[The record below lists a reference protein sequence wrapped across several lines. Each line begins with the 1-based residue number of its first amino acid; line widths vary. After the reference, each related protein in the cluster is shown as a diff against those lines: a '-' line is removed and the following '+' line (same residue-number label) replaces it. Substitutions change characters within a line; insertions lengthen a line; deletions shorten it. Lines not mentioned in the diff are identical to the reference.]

1 MGKGEKIYDIGG
13 GEGERH
19 RHKDITL
26 YKDKK
31 KTVARL
37 GSVLWARA
45 YKFEVGS
52 KKLGADLIFIT

>member
-31 KTVARL
+31 KRSKTWVSFV
-37 GSVLWARA
+37 GKSV
-45 YKFEVGS
+45 
-52 KKLGADLIFIT
+52 